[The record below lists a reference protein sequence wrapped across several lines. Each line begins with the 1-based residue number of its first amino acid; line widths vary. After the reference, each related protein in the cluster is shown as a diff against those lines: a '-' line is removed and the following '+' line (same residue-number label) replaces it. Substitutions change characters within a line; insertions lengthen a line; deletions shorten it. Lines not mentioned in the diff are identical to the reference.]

1 MAVKSRSEMAARPG
15 AIQIHLAA
23 RAENVAL
30 VRHALAGAAESLG
43 MTEEVLADLKTV
55 VTEACMNVVVHA
67 YGDETGPMEV
77 QAWAEGGD
85 FVVTVRDFGSGIR
98 PRAEADHTSLKLG
111 ISLIA
116 AMTSDFEISGGSGRG
131 TTIKMHL
138 SLAGAEPVAR
148 MPATETVE
156 EGDEE
161 AVVLTTWNGSTLPPI
176 LARVVSVLASRRD
189 MGVDELADA
198 VLFSD
203 VISNDLASLD
213 SAGAVRLRLS
223 GGDVGITL
231 RIGPFDAGMAED
243 LREGLYLPE
252 EIGGSLESLADE
264 VSVEHLPDGDYL
276 MAVFGY
282 RPG

>member
-1 MAVKSRSEMAARPG
+1 MAVKSRTEMEARPG

-67 YGDETGPMEV
+67 YGDEVGPMEI
-77 QAWAEGGD
+77 QAWAEDGE
-85 FVVTVRDFGSGIR
+85 FVVVVRDFGSGIR
-98 PRAEADHTSLKLG
+98 PRADSQDHNSLKLG

-116 AMTSDFEISGGSGRG
+116 AMTSGFEISGGSGRG

-138 SLAGAEPVAR
+138 PLNGAEPVAD
-148 MPATETVE
+148 M
-156 EGDEE
+156 E
-161 AVVLTTWNGSTLPPI
+161 APEPISLQDQQTVVLTTWNGTTLPAV
-176 LARVVSVLASRRD
+176 LARIVSVLASRRD

-213 SAGAVRLRLS
+213 SQGAVRLSLS
-223 GGDVGITL
+223 AGDFGISL
-231 RIGPFDAGMAED
+231 RIGPLESGIADD
-243 LREGLYLPE
+243 LRKGLYLPA
-252 EIGGSLESLADE
+252 EIGGSLEALADE
-264 VSVEHLPDGDYL
+264 ISVDENGEGEFLNV
-276 MAVFGY
+276 VFG
-282 RPG
+282 